1 VKLDNNAV
9 RRQLKREKEQLRKH
23 RKRDFDDN
31 RARFSAATEDSVS
44 RVLMLEDLLNE
55 EEPADALRS

>member
-1 VKLDNNAV
+1 MKIDNNAV
-9 RRQLKREKEQLRKH
+9 RRQLKRERDRLRT
-23 RKRDFDDN
+23 N
-31 RARFSAATEDSVS
+31 SVS